1 MGKKKKIENEL
12 KSLFK
17 FYINNIKP
25 WKKLNVYSRFNR
37 QISQV
42 VRITPLNLFRIK
54 SRMI

>member
-1 MGKKKKIENEL
+1 MGKKKTFENEL